1 MTAPGSARTGAPWL
15 IVARFLAVLA
25 ILPAVVWGL
34 PGLNRVSPWTPSSLL
49 SWAAACLLGVAA
61 AGAFLAT
68 DTPAW
73 RMLLGRLG
81 ALAALASGLY
91 LANDPRQILDTVP
104 VDLTADA
111 AGRLWQLL
119 PLLGV
124 VLMALGV
131 LGGVWGE
138 WRRRRTPP
146 PPQTAPGG
154 TVMDR
159 LGAGALGLSHAL
171 VRGVCALVALLVP
184 FFVLSGGSGWAL
196 WEAWLLLAILIVV
209 GTLPL
214 WDAWRRGSAPGLLTY
229 PRDLGRGAPVWRG
242 IAVMW
247 LLAVTGAHTLAVGR
261 LSGGVWWVILIF
273 LAVCAAWFIALPEM
287 GGRQGEAAAK
297 DAFAVWLNEGDSRR
311 NEITAWRDELGD
323 RGPVPFG
330 DLPWEAD

>member
-1 MTAPGSARTGAPWL
+1 MTAPASNGRGSWL
-15 IVARFLAVLA
+15 LVARFLGVLGA
-25 ILPAVVWGL
+25 GPALVWGL
-34 PGLNRVSPWTPSSLL
+34 PGLNKVTPWTPSSLL
-49 SWAAACLLGVAA
+49 PWAAACLLGVAA

-73 RMLLGRLG
+73 RRLLGRLG

-91 LANDPRQILDTVP
+91 LANDPRQIIDAIPVSLTVDMA
-104 VDLTADA
+104 V
-111 AGRLWQLL
+111 RLWQLL
-119 PLLGV
+119 PVVGG

-131 LGGVWGE
+131 LGGAWDE

-146 PPQTAPGG
+146 PPQVAPGG

-159 LGAGALGLSHAL
+159 LRAGALGLSHAL

-184 FFVLSGGSGWAL
+184 FFLFSGGTGWAL
-196 WEAWLLLAILIVV
+196 WEAWLLLAVLIVV

-214 WDAWRRGSAPGLLTY
+214 WDAWRRGSAAGLLTY
-229 PRDLGRGAPVWRG
+229 PRDLAGGGEVWRG
-242 IAVMW
+242 VAAVW
-247 LLAVTGAHTLAVGR
+247 VLAVTGAHTMAVGR

-273 LAVCAAWFIALPEM
+273 LAVCTAWFLALPEM

-297 DAFAVWLNEGDSRR
+297 DAFAVWLHEGDSRR

-330 DLPWEAD
+330 ELPWESD